1 MFRYEFQYYILDG
14 REHFVYGDRDGTML
28 RENYLFPQSLLLLL
42 DLNVVEID
50 TITHRLD
57 RLIERYQ
64 AERTEEIEKEI
75 MSGLE
80 ELAAM
85 HIFFT
90 LLPLD
95 WRWRFDRA
103 RDADWRTMSDL
114 LPRKRISHL
123 YVEVQERQRQIKT
136 LFHEILSSELDRAG
150 TPQRMAAYYQKEIKF
165 EQDRYHFRP
174 HPVCYELVEQ
184 GNFTDVLHPD
194 DVYDLIDYSVTE
206 CVKRQLRMK
215 VCERCGRWFAMS
227 RNTAE
232 YCNLPVDGKRGRS
245 CREVAAMEKWTES
258 RKDDTIFKEYRR
270 EYKRRFAWIR
280 AGRITAEEFYQ
291 WSEQARLRE
300 ADCEKGGTSFEEFKN
315 WLKYSN

>member
-1 MFRYEFQYYILDG
+1 MFQYDFRYYILDG
-14 REHFVYGDRDGTML
+14 REYFVYGDLDGTML
-28 RENYLFPQSLLLLL
+28 RENALFPQSLLLLL
-42 DLNVVEID
+42 NLNVVEIE

-57 RLIERYQ
+57 RLIERYY
-64 AERTEEIEKEI
+64 AERSEEIEKEV

-85 HIFFT
+85 HVFFT

-95 WRWRFDRA
+95 WRWRFDRVRA
-103 RDADWRTMSDL
+103 TNWRAISDL

-123 YVEVQERQRQIKT
+123 YMEVQERQRQIKT
-136 LFHEILSSELDRAG
+136 LFHEILSSDLDRAG
-150 TPQRMAAYYQKEIKF
+150 TPQRMVAYYQKKIKY
-165 EQDRYHFRP
+165 EQDRYHFRS
-174 HPVCYELVEQ
+174 HPVRYELVEQ
-184 GNFTDVLHPD
+184 GSFTDVLHPD

-206 CVKRQLRMK
+206 CIKRQLRMK
-215 VCERCGRWFAMS
+215 VCERCGRWFS
-227 RNTAE
+227 INRNTAE
-232 YCNLPVDGKRGRS
+232 FCNLPVDGKRGRS

-258 RKDDTIFKEYRR
+258 RKDDSIFKEYRR

-300 ADCEKGGTSFEEFKN
+300 ADCEKGGVTFESFKE
-315 WLKYSN
+315 WLKYS